1 MDEKARTGPAKKGQ
15 ARSPSEP
22 DAVFLVNPRDSFMQH
37 GGNVMDLKGLERKRA
52 ALDEK
57 IRQARAIEQ
66 KKAKFAA
73 MVVRVR
79 PELLDLD
86 EEAIKGLIIPA
97 RSETQQAGGINE

>member
-1 MDEKARTGPAKKGQ
+1 
-15 ARSPSEP
+15 
-22 DAVFLVNPRDSFMQH
+22 
-37 GGNVMDLKGLERKRA
+37 MDLRALERKRA
-52 ALDEK
+52 LLDEK

-86 EEAIKGLIIPA
+86 EEAIKGLIIPNQ
-97 RSETQQAGGINE
+97 SETQPQPQQVGGGINE